1 MEELQMNEQI
11 TDQQLNA
18 AGHLTIGGC
27 DAVDLAHQFGTP
39 LVVYD
44 VQQIRQQIRAFKR
57 VFEENNVD
65 YAVSYASKAFS
76 AIAMYQVVAAEGA
89 HVDVVSGGE
98 LYTAIKAGFPMAD
111 VSFHGNNKSR
121 EELEMAIDHHVGT
134 IMIDNFHEIELLADV
149 LEKLDAHVDVMLRI
163 TPGISAHT
171 NKYIQ
176 TGQVDSKF
184 GFDLQS
190 GQADEALAKVLE
202 NPRMQM
208 KGLHAHIGSQI
219 FELAGFE
226 GVAKKLVEVA
236 AHWQEKFNY
245 QAAVINVGGGFGIR
259 YVKDDTPLAPE
270 EFVAAIIKAIKAE
283 IKEINLAMP
292 AIWIEP
298 GRSIAGPAGYNLYTV
313 GSRKDVPGLKPY
325 VTVDGGMG
333 DNIRPALYEAQYETV
348 LANNP
353 RAELVEHV
361 RVAGKYCESG
371 DILSQNQVLPATK
384 PGDVL
389 AMLDTGAY
397 GYSMASNYNRNP
409 RPAVVFAEKG
419 TAQVVIKRETYDDL
433 VHLDE
438 PYQQ

>member
-1 MEELQMNEQI
+1 MNEQI

-121 EELEMAIDHHVGT
+121 EELEMAIDYHVGT

-283 IKEINLAMP
+283 IKETNLAMP
-292 AIWIEP
+292 TIWIEP

-409 RPAVVFAEKG
+409 RPAVIFVEKG